1 MTNSSSLR
9 HISRGVGS
17 SSPRVAPPHHSL
29 FGAALVP
36 SPPEESP
43 LLPPPPPPP
52 SSLSLLRG
60 VLRCRGGTCCI
71 GGNGGG
77 GGGGIGKSS
86 GGRSD
91 IILLIR
97 SANPS
102 LAASSS
108 SPPTP
113 GGISRNAPR
122 RGSIRCARNRNAAL
136 HAGHTL
142 APSWWWLCDPSPPPP
157 PAAAAGGGVG
167 SGWRENWT
175 DMWAAQRG
183 QLASARI
190 RPPPPPEQHLRT
202 AAAVSGAAASRSFE
216 KVRNMAMRWGEE
228 ESPMRW
234 WKLRERDEGDRG
246 GRRRRSGKWAKW
258 LYTKPEAQVWCA
270 IWLGRSP
277 PSDAVTWTPSPTLVL
292 SLTVLRPGAVNGRR
306 WMGRLTCGP
315 PVWGATL
322 SAMWATWGP
331 PPGHSP
337 PDAEDGKKKKRKKEN
352 LIFFPDGLRK
362 RDGMARSAHL
372 LKSMIF
378 ACFESSRSKFR

>member
-183 QLASARI
+183 QWPPRGSAR
-190 RPPPPPEQHLRT
+190 RRLRSSTSAPPRRWVAPPPPE
-202 AAAVSGAAASRSFE
+202 ASRRFGTW
-216 KVRNMAMRWGEE
+216 RWGEGRRNPRCGGGSWERETKEIGEGGGE
-228 ESPMRW
+228 EVGSGRSGFIQSRKPKCDARFDWVDLHRRMRW
-234 WKLRERDEGDRG
+234 RG
-246 GRRRRSGKWAKW
+246 RH
-258 LYTKPEAQVWCA
+258 P
-270 IWLGRSP
+270 
-277 PSDAVTWTPSPTLVL
+277 
-292 SLTVLRPGAVNGRR
+292 RR
-306 WMGRLTCGP
+306 W
-315 PVWGATL
+315 
-322 SAMWATWGP
+322 S
-331 PPGHSP
+331 
-337 PDAEDGKKKKRKKEN
+337 
-352 LIFFPDGLRK
+352 
-362 RDGMARSAHL
+362 
-372 LKSMIF
+372 
-378 ACFESSRSKFR
+378 FR